1 MFGIIG
7 RISLLAV
14 PVLALGAAAA
24 PSQDGLMQSLTPIIF
39 VDRVGSCMGFW
50 EQLGFERT
58 SEVPG
63 DGGGLVFAALKSG
76 GVEVMYQTRA
86 SLADDM
92 PSLVDQSYGPS
103 FLYVQVEELKAVQAK
118 LDGAGGEV
126 IVDERQTFYGARE
139 TTVRAPC
146 GTVVTFAEFG

>member
-1 MFGIIG
+1 M
-7 RISLLAV
+7 AV
-14 PVLALGAAAA
+14 PLLALGAAGA
-24 PSQDGLMQSLTPIIF
+24 PPQDGLMQSLTPVIF
-39 VDRVGSCMGFW
+39 VDRVESCMGFW
-50 EQLGFERT
+50 QQLGFERT

-63 DGGGLVFAALKSG
+63 EGGLVFAALKSG

-92 PSLVDQSYGPS
+92 PALVDQSFGAS
-103 FLYVQVEELKAVQAK
+103 FLYVQVKELKAVQAK

-126 IVDERQTFYGARE
+126 LVDERQTFYGARE